1 MTMTPLLP
9 NLFQRPTR
17 DSRGRGRE
25 RKDGRWN
32 SYVWK
37 PQRAFLKC
45 KNKDKN
51 TYTSKNNW
59 TLKQSEKT
67 HTPNLHFF
75 KTQFSFVNFR
85 LSPSIISYCH
95 SPCCPIATILHLHHF
110 LLHLFLSFILL
121 CSPFIYFSHVFSS
134 PASPT
139 LHYSFFL
146 LSQDSSIFLV
156 SSLRNIDQIHSCEK
170 KIPSLSFWGFCSGN
184 FIE

>member
-17 DSRGRGRE
+17 DSRGRE

-37 PQRAFLKC
+37 HQRAFLKC
-45 KNKDKN
+45 KNKNKN

-110 LLHLFLSFILL
+110 LLHLFLSFIFALQSFYIL
-121 CSPFIYFSHVFSS
+121 IWCLFLTSISNITLFFFSLIPRFLHIPCFFSKKHRS
-134 PASPT
+134 NPQ
-139 LHYSFFL
+139 LWK
-146 LSQDSSIFLV
+146 
-156 SSLRNIDQIHSCEK
+156 K